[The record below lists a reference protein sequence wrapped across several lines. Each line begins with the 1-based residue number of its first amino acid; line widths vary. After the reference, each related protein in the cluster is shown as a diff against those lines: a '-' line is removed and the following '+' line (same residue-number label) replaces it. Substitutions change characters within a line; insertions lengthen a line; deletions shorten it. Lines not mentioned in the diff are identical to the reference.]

1 MIAIKRTLKRHDD
14 HQEMDAALTKVLA
27 AFGPREML
35 ALVKAIV
42 LTESHVHTII
52 HALAQ
57 QQRHLDESAA
67 EAFTKFVTH
76 DLDGIELYRIIKSTR
91 GNEIRSDASRWNGS
105 HFGKSRLIQ

>member
-42 LTESHVHTII
+42 LTESDVHTII

-57 QQRHLDESAA
+57 RQRHPDESAA

-76 DLDGIELYRIIKSTR
+76 DLDGIELYRILKSTR

-105 HFGKSRLIQ
+105 HFGKLRLIQ

>member
-35 ALVKAIV
+35 ALVRAIV
-42 LTESHVHTII
+42 LTESDVHTII
-52 HALAQ
+52 HTLSQ
-57 QQRHLDESAA
+57 RQRHPDESAA

-76 DLDGIELYRIIKSTR
+76 DLDGIELYRILKSTR
-91 GNEIRSDASRWNGS
+91 GNEKRSDASRWNGS
-105 HFGKSRLIQ
+105 HFGKLRLIQ

>member
-42 LTESHVHTII
+42 LTESDVHTII

-57 QQRHLDESAA
+57 RQRHPDESAA
-67 EAFTKFVTH
+67 EAFTKFVKH
-76 DLDGIELYRIIKSTR
+76 DQLYRILKSTR
-91 GNEIRSDASRWNGS
+91 GNEMRSDASRWNGS
-105 HFGKSRLIQ
+105 HFGKLRLIQ